1 MEARRRLVIP
11 TNCTAID
18 ELLDGGLRSGE
29 LLLIY
34 GEAETGKSTLALQL
48 AVNCSLMGHKALF
61 VDCEGTLR
69 AEKVLA
75 MSGHEPD
82 VLDRLTIARPSSF
95 EEFGQLVDC
104 LGQLAE
110 SGLALV
116 AVDTMTTFYRLRLSE
131 GESPFKLNRELGFQV
146 ASLAEVAHE
155 KGLAVVMTSQ
165 VRARLGQGVRTSEE
179 ALEPVANRVLRYWAD
194 LVLRLKLTGRPGL
207 RMAVLEKGRDLKRP
221 RPPKFFK
228 ISEEGIVDAF

>member
-18 ELLDGGLRSGE
+18 ELLDGGLRPGE

-48 AVNCSLMGHKALF
+48 ALNCSLMGRKALF

-69 AEKVLA
+69 AEKIMA
-75 MSGHEPD
+75 MSGQEPD
-82 VLDRLTIARPSSF
+82 ALDKLTIARPSGP
-95 EEFGQLVDC
+95 EELGQLLDR

-110 SGLALV
+110 AGLALV
-116 AVDTMTTFYRLRLSE
+116 AIDTMTTFYRLRLAE
-131 GESPFKLNRELGFQV
+131 GAPPFELNRELSFQV

-155 KGLAVVMTSQ
+155 KGLAVVITSQ
-165 VRARLGQGVRTSEE
+165 VRARPGQGASEE

-207 RMAVLEKGRDLKRP
+207 RMAILEKGRGLKRP
-221 RPPKFFK
+221 RPPRFFR

>member
-1 MEARRRLVIP
+1 LGARGLVIP

-48 AVNCSLMGHKALF
+48 ALNCSLMGHKALF

-69 AEKVLA
+69 AEKVMA
-75 MSGHEPD
+75 MSGQEPD
-82 VLDRLTIARPSSF
+82 ALDKLTIARPSGP
-95 EEFGQLVDC
+95 EELAQLLDR

-110 SGLALV
+110 AGLALV
-116 AVDTMTTFYRLRLSE
+116 AIDTMTTFYRLRLAE
-131 GESPFKLNRELGFQV
+131 GAPPFELNRELSFQV

-155 KGLAVVMTSQ
+155 KGLAVVITSQ
-165 VRARLGQGVRTSEE
+165 VRARPGQGAGEE

-207 RMAVLEKGRDLKRP
+207 RMAILEKGRGLKRP
-221 RPPKFFK
+221 RPPKFFR